1 MSHLDDDAVAV
12 TTRGASS
19 SIPMGVI
26 FVQQVLRREYRDTC
40 HRRVWRYPSALL
52 RTIDSNRQEV
62 KNNSQLVF
70 LQKGDKTAD

>member
-26 FVQQVLRREYRDTC
+26 FVQQVHD
-40 HRRVWRYPSALL
+40 RVLDGKLFGERHY
-52 RTIDSNRQEV
+52 V
-62 KNNSQLVF
+62 
-70 LQKGDKTAD
+70 

>member
-26 FVQQVLRREYRDTC
+26 FVQQVQNSSLKEIAFVLFDSYNFQVYADTLRELMPKAED
-40 HRRVWRYPSALL
+40 
-52 RTIDSNRQEV
+52 
-62 KNNSQLVF
+62 
-70 LQKGDKTAD
+70 

>member
-26 FVQQVLRREYRDTC
+26 FVQQVLQLEIFYSDMFS
-40 HRRVWRYPSALL
+40 RYLNYEEEGELKQSP
-52 RTIDSNRQEV
+52 
-62 KNNSQLVF
+62 
-70 LQKGDKTAD
+70 